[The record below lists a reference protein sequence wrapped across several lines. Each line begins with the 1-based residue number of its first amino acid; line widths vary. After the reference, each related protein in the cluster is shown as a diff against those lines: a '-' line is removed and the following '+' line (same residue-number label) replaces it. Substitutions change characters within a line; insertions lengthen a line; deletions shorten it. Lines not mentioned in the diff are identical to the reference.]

1 MPLNFSMEIR
11 GYNRVENHL
20 RRLASDMEKEL
31 DPAMYAWAQDTR
43 ARLKSTPYPPKRQ
56 NQRYIRTGRF
66 ASSWRVDKTQDSRYQ
81 INNFARGPRGGFYA
95 GYVAG
100 DGQGQNQAWMHQGR
114 WWIARDVIEGR
125 MDNLRTRMI
134 QRLVQVWESGSD
146 Y

>member
-1 MPLNFSMEIR
+1 MPLDFSLEIR
-11 GYNRVENHL
+11 GYNRVANNL
-20 RRLASDMEKEL
+20 RRLASDLESEL
-31 DPAMYAWAQDTR
+31 DEPMYRWAQDTR
-43 ARLKSTPYPPKRQ
+43 AALKSTPYPPKRP

-66 ASSWRVDKTQDSRYQ
+66 ASSWRVDKTGDSRYQ
-81 INNFARGPRGGFYA
+81 INNYAAAPGGGRYA

-100 DGQGQNQAWMHQGR
+100 DGLGQNQAWMHQGR

-134 QRLVQVWESGSD
+134 QRMVHIWETGND